1 MRKIEVIKQFLMLM
15 VLVLLLTIFA
25 GNLILGFVWIAY
37 LLPIDFPGTAGDWI
51 TTFASL
57 IAGAL
62 TLVGVWITIKKQEQI
77 RKEDISIQYEPKFVT
92 KVYGTKKLS
101 TLYDFYDQIVI
112 LNNHIFL
119 NDFTKDS
126 LFFQMVI
133 ENIGRGEALDFSC
146 TEIFFL
152 TKDRR
157 ELQVNLNTDIIDSTS
172 VFPKGKC
179 IQVSFNLYLPEKWKN
194 AIINHTYNLCVK
206 FSYSDIMHL
215 KRSIIFQIGSTINR
229 LGPVS
234 NQYRFQEDVL
244 ISYKYCL
251 DTLF

>member
-1 MRKIEVIKQFLMLM
+1 MRKTEVIKQFLMLM
-15 VLVLLLTIFA
+15 VLVLLLTIVA
-25 GNLILGFVWIAY
+25 GSLILGFVWIAY
-37 LLPIDFPGTAGDWI
+37 LLPIDFPGTVGDWI

-77 RKEDISIQYEPKFVT
+77 RKQDISIQYEPKFVA
-92 KVYGTKKLS
+92 KVYGTQKLS
-101 TLYDFYDQIVI
+101 TSYDFYDQIAI
-112 LNNHIFL
+112 LNNYIFL

-126 LFFQMVI
+126 LSFQMVI

-157 ELQVNLNTDIIDSTS
+157 ELQVNLNTDIIASTL
-172 VFPKGKC
+172 VFPKGKS
-179 IQVSFNLYLPEKWKN
+179 IQVSFNLCLPKKWKN
-194 AIINHTYNLCVK
+194 AIIDHTYNLCVK
-206 FSYSDIMHL
+206 FSYSDIVRL
-215 KRSIIFQIGSTINR
+215 KRSIIFQIGSDINR

-234 NQYRFQEDVL
+234 NQYRLQENVL